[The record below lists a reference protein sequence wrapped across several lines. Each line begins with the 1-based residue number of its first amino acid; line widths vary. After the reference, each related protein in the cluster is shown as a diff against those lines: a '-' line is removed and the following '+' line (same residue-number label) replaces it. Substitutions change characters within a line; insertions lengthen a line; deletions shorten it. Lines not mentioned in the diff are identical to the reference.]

1 MMRKVSI
8 AVLATV
14 ATAVA
19 GCASTPRET
28 AGVTTMTALAIA
40 NDGPVEPVNNQIGVL
55 DLLSVIVFQV
65 PDLTFVGDN
74 GVRVD
79 ASGQIEMPLIGSLQA
94 AGRTPAELGADIR
107 TRLASRYLQ
116 NPQVTVRV
124 AEAANQK
131 ITVDGAV
138 NEPGVYETKG
148 QTTLLQAVAM
158 AKGASRVADLRSVA
172 VFRTVDDQR
181 MVGVFDLA
189 AIRGGYANDPVLQ
202 GDDVVIV
209 DTSRLSAAMRDIIAA
224 LPAIGSFVYY
234 STTN

>member
-1 MMRKVSI
+1 MMRKISI
-8 AVLATV
+8 ALFATV
-14 ATAVA
+14 LV

-28 AGVTTMTALAIA
+28 AGITTMTALAIS
-40 NDGPVEPVNNQIGVL
+40 NDGPVEVVSNQIGVL
-55 DLLSVIVFQV
+55 DQLDVIVFQV
-65 PDLTFVGDN
+65 PDLTFVGEN

-79 ASGQIEMPLIGSLQA
+79 ASGLIEMPLIGSLQA
-94 AGRTPAELGADIR
+94 AGRTPSELSADIR

-124 AEAANQK
+124 AEAGNQK

-138 NEPGVYETKG
+138 TQPGVFETKG

-158 AKGASRVADLRSVA
+158 AKGATRVADLRSVA

-181 MVGVFDLA
+181 MVAVFDLA
-189 AIRGGYANDPVLQ
+189 AIRGGLAADPVLQ

-209 DTSRLSAAMRDIIAA
+209 DTSRLGAAMRDIVAA
-224 LPAIGSFVYY
+224 LPALGSFVYY
-234 STTN
+234 ATTN

>member
-14 ATAVA
+14 LA
-19 GCASTPRET
+19 GCADTPRPT
-28 AGVTTMTALAIA
+28 AGITSMTALAIA
-40 NDGPVEPVNNQIGVL
+40 NDGPVEVVSNRIGVL
-55 DLLSVIVFQV
+55 DLLNVIVFQV

-74 GVRVD
+74 AIRVD
-79 ASGQIEMPLIGSLQA
+79 ASGMIEMPLIGSLQA
-94 AGRTPAELGADIR
+94 VGRTPAELSEDIR

-138 NEPGVYETKG
+138 TEPGVYETKG
-148 QTTLLQAVAM
+148 QTTLMQAVAM
-158 AKGASRVADLRSVA
+158 AKGATRIADLRSVA

-189 AIRGGYANDPVLQ
+189 AIRSGEAADPILQ

-209 DTSRLSAAMRDIIAA
+209 DTSRLSVATRDILAA
-224 LPAIGSFVYY
+224 LPAVGSFVYY
-234 STTN
+234 STRP

>member
-14 ATAVA
+14 LA
-19 GCASTPRET
+19 GCADTPRPT
-28 AGVTTMTALAIA
+28 AGITSMTALAIA
-40 NDGPVEPVNNQIGVL
+40 NDGPVEVVSNRIGVL
-55 DLLSVIVFQV
+55 DLLNVIVFQV

-74 GVRVD
+74 AIRVD
-79 ASGQIEMPLIGSLQA
+79 ASGMIEMPLIGSLQA
-94 AGRTPAELGADIR
+94 VGRTPAELSEDIR

-138 NEPGVYETKG
+138 TEPGVYETKG
-148 QTTLLQAVAM
+148 QTTLMQAVAM
-158 AKGASRVADLRSVA
+158 AKGATRIADLRSVA

-189 AIRGGYANDPVLQ
+189 AIRSGEAADTILQ

-209 DTSRLSAAMRDIIAA
+209 DTSRLSVATRDILAA
-224 LPAIGSFVYY
+224 LPAVGSFVYY
-234 STTN
+234 STRP

>member
-14 ATAVA
+14 LA
-19 GCASTPRET
+19 GCAGTPRET
-28 AGVTTMTALAIA
+28 AGITTMTALAIA
-40 NDGPVEPVNNQIGVL
+40 NDGPVAPVNNQIGVL
-55 DLLSVIVFQV
+55 DLLNVIVFQV

-116 NPQVTVRV
+116 NPQVTVRI

-138 NEPGVYETKG
+138 VQAGVFETKG

-158 AKGASRVADLRSVA
+158 ARGASRVADLRSVA
-172 VFRTVDDQR
+172 VFRTVEDQR
-181 MVGVFDLA
+181 MVAVFDLE
-189 AIRGGYANDPVLQ
+189 AIRAGQAPDPLLQ

-209 DTSRLSAAMRDIIAA
+209 DTSRLSVALQTVIAA
-224 LPAIGSFVYY
+224 LPAVGSFAYAVKQ
-234 STTN
+234 

>member
-8 AVLATV
+8 ALFATV
-14 ATAVA
+14 LA

-28 AGVTTMTALAIA
+28 AGISTMTALAIA
-40 NDGPVEPVNNQIGVL
+40 NDAPAQVVNNQIGVL
-55 DLLSVIVFQV
+55 DLVNVIVFQV
-65 PDLTFVGDN
+65 PDLTFVGEN
-74 GVRVD
+74 AIRVD
-79 ASGQIEMPLIGSLQA
+79 VSGKIEMPLIGSLQA
-94 AGRTPAELGADIR
+94 AGRTPSELGADIR

-138 NEPGVYETKG
+138 TEPGVYETKG

-158 AKGASRVADLRSVA
+158 AKGATNVADLESVA
-172 VFRTVDDQR
+172 VFRTVDGQR
-181 MVGVFDLA
+181 MVAVFDMA
-189 AIRGGYANDPVLQ
+189 AIRAGSALDPVLQ

-209 DTSRLSAAMRDIIAA
+209 DTSRLSVAMRDALVA
-224 LPAIGSFVYY
+224 LPALGGLFYAFR
-234 STTN
+234 N

>member
-8 AVLATV
+8 VLLATV
-14 ATAVA
+14 LV

-28 AGVTTMTALAIA
+28 AGITAMTAIAISNA
-40 NDGPVEPVNNQIGVL
+40 GPVEVVNNQIGVL
-55 DLLSVIVFQV
+55 DLVNVIVFQV
-65 PDLTFVGDN
+65 PDLTFVGEN
-74 GVRVD
+74 AIRVD
-79 ASGQIEMPLIGSLQA
+79 VSGQIEMPLIGSLQA
-94 AGRTPAELGADIR
+94 AGRTPSELGADIR

-138 NEPGVYETKG
+138 TEPGVYETKG

-158 AKGASRVADLRSVA
+158 AKGATNVADLESVA
-172 VFRTVDDQR
+172 VFRTVDGQR
-181 MVGVFDLA
+181 MVAVFDLA
-189 AIRGGYANDPVLQ
+189 AIRAGSALDPVLQ

-209 DTSRLSAAMRDIIAA
+209 DTSRLSVAMRDALVA
-224 LPAIGSFVYY
+224 LPALGGLFYAFRI
-234 STTN
+234 